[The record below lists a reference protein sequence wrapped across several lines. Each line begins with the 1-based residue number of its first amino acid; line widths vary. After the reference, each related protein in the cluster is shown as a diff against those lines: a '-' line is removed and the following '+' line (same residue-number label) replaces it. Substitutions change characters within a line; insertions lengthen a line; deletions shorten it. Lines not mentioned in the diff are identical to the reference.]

1 MADLLA
7 IEQKWQK
14 KWLDEKIF
22 EPNVDKKKKKYFV
35 AIPYPY
41 TNAPFHI
48 GHGRTYATS
57 DIFARY
63 RRMSGLNVIWPMAYH
78 VTGTPVLATS
88 AKIESG
94 DEDTKK
100 LFREYIKLHTK
111 NDKKVEEILKSFVNP
126 EAVMSYFSK
135 TFYADFNSLGC
146 SIDWRRQFTTNDK
159 DYNKFI
165 EWQFKTLHKMGYI
178 KKGEFPVLFCQ
189 RCGNAVGVDDIKN
202 GDQIKPEVQE
212 WYLWKFPYEDGF
224 IVCATLRP
232 ETIYGV
238 TNLWINPDGN
248 YAKVQVDNEIWYIG
262 QKAAEKLR
270 TQKAK
275 VFVKDVFLGKEI
287 VGENC
292 KSPVTGKKIP
302 IFVGTFV
309 EPQAGSGI
317 VYSVPAHAPF
327 DYAALK
333 DVQRKGIAAD
343 IEPIV
348 IIKVEGYSEAPAV
361 EAYNKYGI
369 KSQNELEKLN
379 KATEEVYK
387 AEFYSGTLNE
397 RCGKFAG
404 KKILEV
410 KDAVVEHFV
419 KEKVLDKLYE
429 VNALEK
435 PVKCR
440 CGEEVTVSVLKDQW
454 FIDYGNKEWKEKAR
468 KCLRQME
475 IVPESSRKLFE
486 DTIEWLHEKPVARK
500 RGLGTKLP
508 MDPSWII
515 ESLSDSTIYMAF
527 YTVVNHIRN
536 NGLKPEQLTENFWNY
551 VLLSKGK
558 ETDVEKETGIPKKL
572 LLKMKEEFEYWYP
585 VDLRHTGNAHLS
597 NHLTFYIFNHAAIF
611 PEKHWPRTISML
623 DMLIKDGKKMSK
635 SLGNV
640 IPLAEVPQRY
650 TTDLFR
656 LYIAYGA
663 DLSSV
668 MDFKEADVLALKS
681 KIHQFFNLVISAKK
695 GKTVKPCSINKWI
708 VSRFN
713 TNVLEATKAI
723 ESYNPRLYVQH
734 AFFNVL
740 NDVLYYQRR
749 HTDETLLVKEIFPE
763 WVKLLAPVMPHLSE
777 ELWEHLGGKGFVSL
791 ASWPKSDKKRI
802 DSTIEASEELV
813 SNTTADISEIIKLV
827 GHAAQKITIFVAD
840 EWKSKLMA
848 VVADMVEKGKRDF
861 REIMT
866 ELMKDEAMKKHAE
879 DIAKI
884 IPRLLRDVKKIN
896 ANAMG
901 AKKEKE
907 LLEEAKEF
915 LKEEFKAKIEIAAE
929 HESREQKARQAM
941 PGKPALLIS

>member
-275 VFVKDVFLGKEI
+275 GLVKDVFLGKEI

-292 KSPVTGKKIP
+292 KGPVTGKKIP

-317 VYSVPAHAPF
+317 VYS
-327 DYAALK
+327 
-333 DVQRKGIAAD
+333 
-343 IEPIV
+343 
-348 IIKVEGYSEAPAV
+348 
-361 EAYNKYGI
+361 
-369 KSQNELEKLN
+369 
-379 KATEEVYK
+379 
-387 AEFYSGTLNE
+387 
-397 RCGKFAG
+397 
-404 KKILEV
+404 
-410 KDAVVEHFV
+410 
-419 KEKVLDKLYE
+419 
-429 VNALEK
+429 
-435 PVKCR
+435 
-440 CGEEVTVSVLKDQW
+440 
-454 FIDYGNKEWKEKAR
+454 
-468 KCLRQME
+468 
-475 IVPESSRKLFE
+475 
-486 DTIEWLHEKPVARK
+486 
-500 RGLGTKLP
+500 
-508 MDPSWII
+508 
-515 ESLSDSTIYMAF
+515 
-527 YTVVNHIRN
+527 
-536 NGLKPEQLTENFWNY
+536 
-551 VLLSKGK
+551 
-558 ETDVEKETGIPKKL
+558 
-572 LLKMKEEFEYWYP
+572 
-585 VDLRHTGNAHLS
+585 
-597 NHLTFYIFNHAAIF
+597 
-611 PEKHWPRTISML
+611 
-623 DMLIKDGKKMSK
+623 
-635 SLGNV
+635 
-640 IPLAEVPQRY
+640 
-650 TTDLFR
+650 
-656 LYIAYGA
+656 
-663 DLSSV
+663 
-668 MDFKEADVLALKS
+668 
-681 KIHQFFNLVISAKK
+681 
-695 GKTVKPCSINKWI
+695 
-708 VSRFN
+708 
-713 TNVLEATKAI
+713 
-723 ESYNPRLYVQH
+723 
-734 AFFNVL
+734 
-740 NDVLYYQRR
+740 
-749 HTDETLLVKEIFPE
+749 
-763 WVKLLAPVMPHLSE
+763 
-777 ELWEHLGGKGFVSL
+777 
-791 ASWPKSDKKRI
+791 
-802 DSTIEASEELV
+802 
-813 SNTTADISEIIKLV
+813 
-827 GHAAQKITIFVAD
+827 
-840 EWKSKLMA
+840 
-848 VVADMVEKGKRDF
+848 
-861 REIMT
+861 
-866 ELMKDEAMKKHAE
+866 
-879 DIAKI
+879 
-884 IPRLLRDVKKIN
+884 
-896 ANAMG
+896 
-901 AKKEKE
+901 
-907 LLEEAKEF
+907 
-915 LKEEFKAKIEIAAE
+915 
-929 HESREQKARQAM
+929 
-941 PGKPALLIS
+941 